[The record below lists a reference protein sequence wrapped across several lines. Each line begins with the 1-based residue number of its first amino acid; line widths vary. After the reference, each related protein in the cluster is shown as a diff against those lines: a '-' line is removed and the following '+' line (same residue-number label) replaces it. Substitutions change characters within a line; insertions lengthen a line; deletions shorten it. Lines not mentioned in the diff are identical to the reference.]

1 MKSAPQGTDLKTLQ
15 DIDPSETKE
24 WLEAF
29 ESVLAEQG
37 AERAHYLL
45 QQVLEKAERAGI
57 SLFGKAFDNTAVSDY
72 LNTIIKNDQVAYPGE
87 LSIEKQISS
96 IIRWNAVMM
105 ILRAA
110 KKDLELGGHIASY
123 QSASAIYET
132 CFHHIFRA
140 ANEKDGGDFVY
151 FQGHCAPGIYARA
164 FVEGRLTEQQLDNFR
179 QEVAGKGLSSYPHPK
194 LMPEFWQFPTVSMG
208 LGPISAIYQAR
219 FLKYLQ
225 GRGLKETGAQRVYA
239 FLGDGEMDEP
249 ESRGAIS
256 FAAREKLD
264 NLCFVINCN
273 LQRLDGPVFGNG
285 KIVQELEG
293 LFRGAGWNVIKVL
306 WSSAWDELFA
316 KDSSGKLVQLL
327 NETLDGDFQ
336 TFKTKDGAYVREHFF
351 GKYPETAQLVADL
364 SDEQLLGLDYGGH
377 DPQKLYAAFA
387 KAKQVSGKPTLIL
400 AKTVKGHGLGAAG
413 ESRNIAHQ
421 VKKLSLEQVTYLR
434 DRLNL
439 KHLVSDEKVA
449 ELPYLQLQAGS
460 AEYNYLHEKRQALQ
474 GFLPARRTHSSLQL
488 TVPTLDDFAPL
499 LEAQSREISTTM
511 AFVRVFNHLLKSK
524 LAKHL
529 VPIIGDEARTF
540 GMEGLFRQ
548 IGIYSPYGQN
558 YKPEDHSQLAFYKES
573 TSGQVLQEGINE
585 LGAMGS
591 WLAAGISYSC
601 NDLPMIP
608 FYIFYS
614 MFGFQRVGDM
624 AWLAADNQARGFLL
638 GATSGRTTLNG
649 EGLQHEDG
657 HSHVLASTIPN
668 CIAYDPAYAY
678 EVAVI
683 VQQGLQ
689 RMYGENPENVFYY
702 ITLLNEN
709 YAHPAIPEGVQEGI
723 TRGIYKLETVAGD
736 TRVQLLGS
744 GSILNEVRKA
754 ARILSEQYGVGADVY
769 SVTSYNELARD
780 GQACAREDLL
790 SPHSAP
796 HRPYIASVLN
806 ERPAIAASDY
816 VKNHAEQVRA
826 FVPAVSYKVL
836 GTDGFGRSDS
846 RANLRHHFEVDAAF
860 IVVTALSA
868 LAERG
873 ECDKETVAKALAHF
887 AIDPQKINPLHA

>member
-1 MKSAPQGTDLKTLQ
+1 MKSALQGTDLKTIQ

-29 ESVLAEQG
+29 ESVLAEHG

-45 QQVLEKAERAGI
+45 QQVIEKADRAGI
-57 SLFGKAFDNTAVSDY
+57 SLFSKGFDNAAVSDY

-87 LSIEKQISS
+87 LNIEKQITS

-110 KKDLELGGHIASY
+110 KKDLDLGGHIASY

-151 FQGHCAPGIYARA
+151 FQGHCTPGIYARA

-179 QEVAGKGLSSYPHPK
+179 QEIAGKGLPSYPHPK
-194 LMPEFWQFPTVSMG
+194 LMPNFWQFPTVSMG

-225 GRGLKETGAQRVYA
+225 GRGLKETAAQRVYA

-293 LFRGAGWNVIKVL
+293 LFKGAGWNVIKVL

-316 KDSSGKLVQLL
+316 KDRSGKLVQLV

-336 TFKTKDGAYVREHFF
+336 TFKSKDGAYVREHFF
-351 GKYPETAQLVADL
+351 GKYPETVQLVADL
-364 SDEQLLGLDYGGH
+364 SDEQLMGLEYGGH

-434 DRLNL
+434 DRLHL
-439 KHLVSDEKVA
+439 QHLVPDEKVA
-449 ELPYLQLQAGS
+449 ELPYLQLAPGS
-460 AEYNYLHEKRQALQ
+460 AEHSYLHEKRQALQ
-474 GFLPARRTHSSLQL
+474 GFLPARRATSSMQL
-488 TVPTLDDFAPL
+488 TMPTLDDFRPL
-499 LEAQSREISTTM
+499 LDAQTREISTTM
-511 AFVRVFNHLLKSK
+511 AFVRVFNQLLKSK
-524 LAKHL
+524 ISKHL
-529 VPIIGDEARTF
+529 VPIIGDEGRTF

-558 YKPEDHSQLAFYKES
+558 YKPEDHNQLAFYKES

-585 LGAMGS
+585 LGAMAS

-614 MFGFQRVGDM
+614 MFGFQRTGDM
-624 AWLAADNQARGFLL
+624 AWLAGDNQARGFLL

-649 EGLQHEDG
+649 EGLQHQDG
-657 HSHVLASTIPN
+657 HSHVLASTIAN
-668 CIAYDPAYAY
+668 CIAYDPTYAY

-683 VQQGLQ
+683 MQQGLQ
-689 RMYGENPENVFYY
+689 RMYGENPQNVFYY

-709 YAHPAIPEGVQEGI
+709 YEHPAMPQGAEEGI
-723 TRGIYKLETVAGD
+723 TRGIYKLETVAGK
-736 TRVQLLGS
+736 TPVQLLGS

-754 ARILSEQYGVGADVY
+754 ARILSEQYGIGVDVY

-780 GQACAREDLL
+780 GQACARQDLL
-790 SPHSAP
+790 SLHTAP
-796 HRPYIASVLN
+796 HRPYIATVLN

-816 VKNHAEQVRA
+816 MKNHAEQVRA
-826 FVPAVSYKVL
+826 FVPALSYKVL

-846 RANLRHHFEVDAAF
+846 RANLRHHFEVDAA
-860 IVVTALSA
+860 
-868 LAERG
+868 
-873 ECDKETVAKALAHF
+873 
-887 AIDPQKINPLHA
+887 